1 MELALSGVRVL
12 DLTHYIAGPACTKL
26 LADFGADVLKVER
39 PDGDPCRRI
48 GPFWHDE
55 PHAEGSG
62 LFLHLNTNKKSIT
75 LNLRSVAGQRIV
87 KELARDADL
96 VIEAFK
102 PGTMEC
108 LGLGYESLKQINPS
122 LVYQS
127 VSSYGQSGPYRDYKG
142 TDMVL
147 YGIGGPMATN
157 SQYGMYP
164 LRMPGVSAQIHAGYV
179 AAVAALT
186 GYFSSAY
193 QGIGQY
199 IDTSVFD
206 AHAGS
211 VDRRLTLLLAYQ
223 YQGFPF
229 PRSATRGSGFPQ
241 GIYPCK
247 DGYVN
252 VWGGLQFFPLSAK
265 MMGMP
270 ELATD
275 PHWCTREAQLN
286 QERRE
291 EFETIFLPWIIEKT
305 KAEFLE
311 IARKSGILSGALFT
325 IEDLANDRHFQE
337 REFFA
342 EATHPRAGSVAHVG
356 PIVKMPESPA
366 TVRVTAP
373 LLGEHNEEV
382 YCGRLGFSQ
391 TEVAQM
397 RRMGVV

>member
-1 MELALSGVRVL
+1 MELALSGVKVL
-12 DLTHYIAGPACTKL
+12 DLTHYIAGPACTKM

-55 PHAEGSG
+55 PHLEGSG
-62 LFLHLNTNKKSIT
+62 LFLHLNSNKKSIT
-75 LNLRSVAGQRIV
+75 LNLKSAAGQRIV

-96 VIEAFK
+96 LIEAFK
-102 PGTMEC
+102 PGTMER
-108 LGLGYESLKQINPS
+108 LGLGYETLKASNPS

-127 VSSYGQSGPYRDYKG
+127 VSSYGQCGPYRDYKG
-142 TDMVL
+142 SDMVL
-147 YGIGGPMATN
+147 YAIGGPMATN
-157 SQYGMYP
+157 SKYGMYP
-164 LRMPGVSAQIHAGYV
+164 LRMPGVASQIHAGYV

-186 GYFSSAY
+186 GYFGSTY

-229 PRSATRGSGFPQ
+229 PRSDSRGAGYPQ

-252 VWGGLQFFPLSAK
+252 IWGGLQFFPLSAK

-275 PHWCTREAQLN
+275 PHWCTREAQLD
-286 QERRE
+286 QQRRE

-311 IARKSGILSGALFT
+311 TARKSGILSGALFT
-325 IEDLANDRHFQE
+325 IEDLAKDRHFQE
-337 REFFA
+337 RGFFEHA
-342 EATHPRAGSVAHVG
+342 EHPRTGVVAHVG

-391 TEVAQM
+391 AEVAQM